1 MTVAEAAKKL
11 DLKCYVPG
19 EPDQEI
25 TGGYAGDLLSWV
37 IGRAG
42 AGAAWM
48 TIMSNANVA
57 AVALLADVS
66 MIILTENVIPDDE
79 LLEKARAQDL
89 GLYASSLGT
98 YELSWQLHKLTG
110 K

>member
-1 MTVAEAAKKL
+1 MTIAEVAKQL
-11 DLKCYVPG
+11 NLKCYVPG
-19 EPDQEI
+19 ETDQEV

-66 MIILTENVIPDDE
+66 MIILTENVIPDDD
-79 LLEKARAQDL
+79 LLEKAKTQEL
-89 GLYASSLGT
+89 GLYSSNLGT
-98 YELSWQLHKLTG
+98 YELSWRLHQLTG